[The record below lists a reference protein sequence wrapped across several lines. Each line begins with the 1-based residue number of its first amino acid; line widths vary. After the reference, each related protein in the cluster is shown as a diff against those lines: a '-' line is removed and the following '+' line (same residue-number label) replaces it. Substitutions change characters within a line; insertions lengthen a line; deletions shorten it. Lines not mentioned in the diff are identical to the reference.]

1 MPGTFKKENR
11 IFRRFVGA
19 ACILPSMPRFQ
30 GAVRKRGERWTYRLR
45 HAGYERRIGGFSTE
59 EEATLAL
66 AADRL
71 RIVKEEALGVKIP
84 DRVTF
89 EGFRSTYKPLLETHR
104 SPAWVA
110 TSLGHYDIMAE
121 RLGKK
126 ALRDIREKDVED
138 LVTWLV
144 KERKVKPST
153 TNRYLSTL
161 SSVMRAAMK
170 RNLALSNPVVKGMRG
185 KEEAKAVP
193 WISAEDLARL
203 YASIPEEYRPVCVLA
218 SETGMR
224 RGELLAL
231 DWRDV
236 SLERGVVLVR
246 KSKSKKPREVPLTSV
261 ARGVLSALLAG
272 RAPAPIRG
280 AHPVFP
286 GMSGFGLS
294 KGFPRWA
301 KAATLGKMRFHDLRH
316 SWASRLVRAGVDLG
330 TVMRLGG
337 WASLSMVSRYGLHAP
352 ENAGRRAIAAMEAAE
367 AVPVANRKQA

>member
-1 MPGTFKKENR
+1 
-11 IFRRFVGA
+11 
-19 ACILPSMPRFQ
+19 MPRFQ
-30 GAVRKRGERWTYRLR
+30 GAVRKRGERWAFRLR
-45 HAGYERRIGGFSTE
+45 HDGQDRRVGGFSTE

-66 AADRL
+66 ASDRL
-71 RIVKEEALGVKIP
+71 RIVKEEATGVRVL

-89 EGFRSTYKPLLETHR
+89 KDFRATYKPILETHR

-121 RLGKK
+121 RLGNK

-144 KERKVKPST
+144 KERTVKPST

-203 YASIPEEYRPVCVLA
+203 YAAIPEDYRPVCVLG

-246 KSKSKKPREVPLTSV
+246 KSKSKRPREVPLTGV
-261 ARGVLSALLAG
+261 ARGVLSDLLAG
-272 RAPAPIRG
+272 RAPAPLRG

-286 GMSGFGLS
+286 GMSGLGLS
-294 KGFPRWA
+294 KGFPKWA
-301 KAATLGKMRFHDLRH
+301 KAAGIQRLRFHDCRH
-316 SWASRLVRAGVDLG
+316 CWASRLVRAGVDLG

-352 ENAGRRAIAAMEAAE
+352 ENAGRLAIAALEAAE
-367 AVPVANRKQA
+367 APVARKEKVG